1 MHILLIA
8 ATAFEIQPVID
19 FLQAPEHPL
28 SGHTVSIQV
37 TGIGS
42 MSTTYYL
49 TKSIRE
55 KRPDYVLQAGIGGSF
70 STHFSPGRV
79 VLVEKEM
86 TGDLGV
92 EENGIFK
99 DLFEMGLQKEG
110 AHATTSKWLVNPHT
124 INWENQGLALVNGV
138 TVNEI
143 TTRASRIEQLQQNYG
158 VTVESMEGAA
168 FHFVCLQEGIP
179 FLQIRSISN
188 YVGERDK
195 KAWKMK
201 EAIAALNDQL
211 INIFKTL

>member
-8 ATAFEIQPVID
+8 ATTFEIQAVTN
-19 FLQAPEHPL
+19 FLQHQEQPL
-28 SGHTVSIQV
+28 PGHTVSILV

-42 MSTTYYL
+42 MATTYHL
-49 TKSIRE
+49 TQSIRE

-70 STHFSPGRV
+70 SRHFPPGRV
-79 VLVEKEM
+79 VLIEKEM
-86 TGDLGV
+86 IGDLGV
-92 EENGIFK
+92 EEDGVFK
-99 DLFEMGLQKEG
+99 DLFEMGLQQDGE
-110 AHATTSKWLVNPHT
+110 HASTSKWLINPHT
-124 INWENQGLALVNGV
+124 VNWESQGLALVNGV

-143 TTRASRIEQLQQNYG
+143 TTRASRIEQLQQNYA

-168 FHFVCLQEGIP
+168 FHYVCLQEGIP

-201 EAIAALNDQL
+201 EAITALNDQL

>member
-8 ATAFEIQPVID
+8 ATTFEIQAVTN
-19 FLQAPEHPL
+19 FLQHQEHPL
-28 SGHTVSIQV
+28 RGHTASIEV

-42 MSTTYYL
+42 MATTYHL
-49 TKSIRE
+49 TRSIRD

-70 STHFSPGRV
+70 SRHFPPGRV
-79 VLVEKEM
+79 VLIEKEM

-92 EENGIFK
+92 EENGVFK
-99 DLFEMGLQKEG
+99 DLFEMGLQQDGE
-110 AHATTSKWLVNPHT
+110 HAATSRWLVNPHT
-124 INWENQGLALVNGV
+124 VNWESQGLALVNGV

-195 KAWKMK
+195 KVWKMK

>member
-8 ATAFEIQPVID
+8 ATTFEIQAVTN
-19 FLQAPEHPL
+19 FLQHQEHL
-28 SGHTVSIQV
+28 LRGHTASIEV

-42 MSTTYYL
+42 MATTYHL
-49 TKSIRE
+49 TRSIRD

-70 STHFSPGRV
+70 SRHFPPSRV
-79 VLVEKEM
+79 VLIEKEM

-92 EENGIFK
+92 EENGVFK
-99 DLFEMGLQKEG
+99 DLFEMGLQQDGE
-110 AHATTSKWLVNPHT
+110 HAATSRWLVNPHT
-124 INWENQGLALVNGV
+124 VNWESQGLALVNGV

-195 KAWKMK
+195 KVWKMK

>member
-8 ATAFEIQPVID
+8 ATTFEIQAVTD
-19 FLQAPEHPL
+19 FLQVHSDAFPR
-28 SGHTVSIQV
+28 HTISIQV

-42 MSTTYYL
+42 MATTYHL
-49 TKSIRE
+49 LKSICE
-55 KRPDYVLQAGIGGSF
+55 NRPEYVLQAGIGGSF
-70 STHFSPGRV
+70 SRHFAPGRV

-92 EENGIFK
+92 EENGVFK
-99 DLFEMGLQKEG
+99 TLFDMGLQQDDE
-110 AHATTSKWLVNPHT
+110 HAATSKWLVNPHT
-124 INWENQGLALVNGV
+124 VNWEGQGLALVSGV

-143 TTRASRIEQLQQNYG
+143 TTQASRIEQLQQNYG

-168 FHFVCLQEGIP
+168 LHYVCLQEGIP

-195 KAWKMK
+195 KQWKMQ
-201 EAIAALNDQL
+201 EAITALNDQL
-211 INIFKTL
+211 INILKTL